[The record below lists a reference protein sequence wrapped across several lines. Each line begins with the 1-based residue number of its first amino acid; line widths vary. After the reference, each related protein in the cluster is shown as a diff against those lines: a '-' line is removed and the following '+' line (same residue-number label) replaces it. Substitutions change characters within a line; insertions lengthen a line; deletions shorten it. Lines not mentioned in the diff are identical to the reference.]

1 MHDTSALSKIYDEYG
16 ARLYHYLLAILR
28 SKDDAED
35 VLQTLFMRLVHKQ
48 KRLKVDKMWTN
59 RLFWTTATTL
69 LLFLIVFN
77 FYHNEVYQ
85 KKVAKL
91 YTTQVFETF
100 TVKKDNGR
108 ELARDL
114 VALLGEGDF
123 RVIQKFWEISL
134 MEPATPTMLE
144 LRKQLIGSILE
155 DRI

>member
-1 MHDTSALSKIYDEYG
+1 MEEYLRKFQPVGPNPELKDNIFKTIHAELSSVAWKK
-16 ARLYHYLLAILR
+16 ASL
-28 SKDDAED
+28 
-35 VLQTLFMRLVHKQ
+35 
-48 KRLKVDKMWTN
+48 VDKMWTN